1 MYKKYI
7 ILFIILSFANGQTL
21 PMGGS
26 VTNSELDLLK
36 DQLKTDA
43 TIAAEE
49 ELTAFEDTDLDDDIK
64 EISITTTEDP
74 FSRLDYFGYTY
85 FQRDINFFDN
95 VPTPINF
102 KLGSGDKIV
111 LSLWGERN
119 IQETF
124 TINREGSIY
133 YEKVGFIN
141 LANKTLE
148 EAEEILT
155 SRLASTYATLKDKD
169 NPTQLSL
176 SLGKIKSINVYF
188 TGHVSSPGIHLIHP
202 FSDIFS
208 SIVQAGGITE
218 NGSLR
223 SVEIVRNGQVI
234 HTIDF
239 YYFLISGKGDF
250 SNIRLLDGD
259 VIHVPT
265 ILSRSEIMGSV
276 YNPAFYELL
285 PNETLGDLIRYSGGL
300 TPNASSFIN
309 LDIIEPAETRISD
322 DNAVSGKIV
331 NIKDAP
337 NFKLNN
343 GTTVYVEF
351 IQDVATRV
359 RVMGQVKSPGYY
371 PATNLKEVLD
381 IAGGFNDPLYRP
393 SIRDDEII
401 VLRKDNS
408 QFYGLEF
415 KIPYSESAEFN
426 LIPDDKI
433 FVYEDANYNNTFTI
447 RVEGEVNKSGTY
459 AYSKNMTVL
468 DAINLAEGFT
478 DVANKEAF
486 TVIKETSVT
495 SLDGFEETTT
505 QEPVQAATLD
515 YQIDE
520 NSVIVVERIQNVI
533 TVSGNV
539 YTPGLVT
546 YNKGDTI
553 NDYINRSGGFLKN
566 TLKSDIYIKRVN
578 GKITRAQTRL
588 KRSLI
593 RVRPGD
599 LIVIPADPTPQ
610 DFDATQFTSDVVSIL
625 TNLAT
630 IIFIIDSNS
639 D

>member
-1 MYKKYI
+1 MYKKII
-7 ILFIILSFANGQTL
+7 ILFVLIAFSYGQTL
-21 PMGGS
+21 PLGGS

-43 TIAAEE
+43 AIAAEE
-49 ELTAFEDTDLDDDIK
+49 ELTNPTPGTDIK
-64 EISITTTEDP
+64 KISITTTEGP
-74 FSRLDYFGYTY
+74 FSRLDYFGYGY
-85 FQRDINFFDN
+85 FLRDINFFDN
-95 VPTPINF
+95 VPTPTDF
-102 KLGSGDKIV
+102 KLGSGDEII

-124 TINREGSIY
+124 TINRDGLIY
-133 YEKVGFIN
+133 YENIGFIN
-141 LANKTLE
+141 LSNKNLE

-155 SRLASTYATLKDKD
+155 NTLASTYATLKDKD
-169 NPTQLSL
+169 NPTQLSV
-176 SLGKIKSINVYF
+176 SLGKLKSVNVYF

-223 SVEIVRNGQVI
+223 SVELIRKGKVVSKV
-234 HTIDF
+234 DF
-239 YYFLISGKGDF
+239 YTFFISGKDSF

-259 VIHVPT
+259 IIHVPT

-300 TPNASSFIN
+300 TPNASSLIN

-331 NIKDAP
+331 DIKDAP

-351 IQDVATRV
+351 IQDVSTRV
-359 RVMGQVKSPGYY
+359 RIMGQVKSPGYY

-381 IAGGFNDPLYRP
+381 IAGGFNDPIYRP

-401 VLRKDNS
+401 VLRKDNN
-408 QFYGLEF
+408 QFHGLEF
-415 KIPYSESAEFN
+415 KIPYTESAEFN

-433 FVYEDANYNNTFTI
+433 FVYENVNYNNTFTI
-447 RVEGEVNKSGTY
+447 RVEGAVNKAGTY
-459 AYSKNMTVL
+459 TYLNNMTVL

-478 DVANKEAF
+478 DGADKTAF
-486 TVIKETSVT
+486 TVLKERAIT
-495 SLDGFEETTT
+495 SLDGFDETTS
-505 QEPVQAATLD
+505 QEPVQGATLD
-515 YQIDE
+515 YQLDQ
-520 NSVIVVERIQNVI
+520 NSVVLVQRLQNVV

-546 YNKGDTI
+546 YNKGDSVK
-553 NDYINRSGGFLKN
+553 NYIDKSGGFLNN
-566 TLKSDIYIKRVN
+566 TLMKDIYITRSN
-578 GKITRAQTRL
+578 GQIVPAKSKL
-588 KRSLI
+588 KRKLI
-593 RVRPGD
+593 SVYPGD
-599 LIVIPADPTPQ
+599 IITIPLNPAPKEIDV
-610 DFDATQFTSDVVSIL
+610 TQLTSDIVSIL

-630 IIFIIDSNS
+630 IIFIVDSNTN
-639 D
+639 

>member
-7 ILFIILSFANGQTL
+7 ILFIALSFANGQTL

-36 DQLKTDA
+36 DQLKTDTA
-43 TIAAEE
+43 IAVEE
-49 ELTAFEDTDLDDDIK
+49 ELTTGDLDVDDDIK

-85 FQRDINFFDN
+85 FLRDINFFDN

-102 KLGSGDKIV
+102 KLGSGDKVV

-239 YYFLISGKGDF
+239 YNFLISGKGNF

-300 TPNASSFIN
+300 TPNASSLIN

-359 RVMGQVKSPGYY
+359 RIMGQVKSPGYY

-401 VLRKDNS
+401 ILRKDNT

-447 RVEGEVNKSGTY
+447 RVEGEVNKAGTY

-486 TVIKETSVT
+486 TVLKETAIT
-495 SLDGFEETTT
+495 SLDGFVETTT
-505 QEPVQAATLD
+505 QETVQAATLD
-515 YQIDE
+515 YEIDE
-520 NSVIVVERIQNVI
+520 NSVIVIQRLQNVVI
-533 TVSGNV
+533 VSGNV

-546 YNKGDTI
+546 YNKGDSI
-553 NDYINRSGGFLKN
+553 KDYINKSGGVLNN
-566 TLKSDIYIKRVN
+566 TLMRDIYITRTNGEIVRVKN
-578 GKITRAQTRL
+578 RL
-588 KRSLI
+588 KRNLAK
-593 RVRPGD
+593 VKPGD
-599 LIVIPADPTPQ
+599 IITIPLNPEPRELDVTRL
-610 DFDATQFTSDVVSIL
+610 TSDIVSIL

-630 IIFIIDSNS
+630 IIFIIDSNT